1 MSQPSKGFIVTTGMT
16 TGEVLEIFGSLVSAL
31 KAYCAKLPAVVH
43 LSMIPGGVKPT
54 PEAVEAYEQTVYRFR
69 TQSVPTPFRKLTDL
83 FIESLEAFEAGKV
96 LATVQPLLA
105 VLDHLERM
113 QRDKEIQVAAT
124 EEKRFGD
131 YRQALY
137 KIMPGNQPELEGAG
151 KGLIQ

>member
-1 MSQPSKGFIVTTGMT
+1 MT
-16 TGEVLEIFGSLVSAL
+16 TGEVLEIIGSLVSAL
-31 KAYCAKLPAVVH
+31 KTYCAKLPAVVH

-54 PEAVEAYEQTVYRFR
+54 QEAIAAYEQMVYRFR
-69 TQSVPTPFRKLTDL
+69 AQSAPTPFRTLTDL
-83 FIESLEAFEAGKV
+83 FIESLEAFEVGSV

-113 QRDKEIQVAAT
+113 QRDKEIPVSAA

-151 KGLIQ
+151 KGLL

>member
-1 MSQPSKGFIVTTGMT
+1 MT

-31 KAYCAKLPAVVH
+31 KAYCAKLPTVVH

-54 PEAVEAYEQTVYRFR
+54 PEAIEAYEQTVYRFR
-69 TQSVPTPFRKLTDL
+69 AQSAPTPFRKLTDL

-96 LATVQPLLA
+96 LAAVQPLLA

-113 QRDKEIQVAAT
+113 QRDKEIQVAAS

-151 KGLIQ
+151 RGLSPT

>member
-1 MSQPSKGFIVTTGMT
+1 MT
-16 TGEVLEIFGSLVSAL
+16 TGEVLEIIGSLVSAL

-54 PEAVEAYEQTVYRFR
+54 PEVVEAYEQAVYRFR
-69 TQSVPTPFRKLTDL
+69 TQSAPTPFRKLTEL
-83 FIESLEAFEAGKV
+83 FIESLEAFEAGKA

-105 VLDHLERM
+105 VLDHLEQM
-113 QRDKEIQVAAT
+113 QRDKEIQVTVA

-131 YRQALY
+131 YRQTLY

-151 KGLIQ
+151 RGL